1 MGITV
6 YAYEVLPGVSRA
18 AGFASSIEEAL
29 EELRRVRAE
38 IVLED
43 DIEELPT
50 SRIYAYDLFRP
61 DIDQILSVL
70 SGDAELGDLILKG
83 KRIVLEEPPDAS

>member
-1 MGITV
+1 MGITD
-6 YAYEVLPGVSRA
+6 YAYEVHPGVSRPS
-18 AGFASSIEEAL
+18 GFANSIEEAL
-29 EELRRVRAE
+29 RDLRKVRQE

-50 SRIYAYDLFRP
+50 SHVYAYDLLRP
-61 DIDQILSVL
+61 DLDQLLSVL
-70 SGDAELGDLILKG
+70 SGDADLGDLILSG

>member
-6 YAYEVLPGVSRA
+6 YAYEVHRGVSRPS
-18 AGFASSIEEAL
+18 GFANSIEEAL
-29 EELRRVRAE
+29 EELRKVRAE

-43 DIEELPT
+43 DVAELPT
-50 SRIYAYDLFRP
+50 SHIYAYDLFRP
-61 DIDQILSVL
+61 DLEQLLTVL
-70 SGDAELGDLILKG
+70 NGDAELGDLILRG